1 MKTFRPAVLYFVAVL
16 VILAGCS
23 TIRPE
28 KPVESYGS
36 VNYVLKPSVI
46 NIPINID
53 IKNVE
58 TLLNTKIN
66 GLIYEDNSLEDNG
79 GDNLMVKA
87 WKKDKITIGYS
98 NYQLTYRVPLKLW
111 IKIGFKISKF
121 GLEVSDYREINAEI
135 ALKYKTTVMLNKD
148 WTVASKTYSDGYE
161 WISAPVMK
169 VGPVD
174 LNIKII
180 ADLIL
185 KTNKEKITAAIDKGI
200 KDYVD
205 IRKYVSDSWQMVQ
218 KPYKVNDEYNVWL
231 KITPLNVM
239 TMPLSGANNQLIL
252 TLGIKGI
259 TELHIGSMPDTA
271 INRNLPPL
279 SIVNKMDNNF
289 LINANIKVP
298 FTLIN
303 DMTKKELNGK
313 TFTSGKQSILIKD
326 INIYGSD
333 GYFIVDLSLL
343 GSIKGNIYLKG
354 TPYFDDSLK
363 TIKVKDLDFDLKTKN
378 VLLKSASWMLHHNL
392 IKMIQ
397 PKLAYP
403 VAKEYGEA
411 KNAISEKLSNYQIAD
426 GIVLKGNLNDLQ
438 VDSMY
443 INREAANIIISV
455 DGTVTIEILKSV
467 N

>member
-1 MKTFRPAVLYFVAVL
+1 MKTDSIVVLFLFLAL
-16 VILAGCS
+16 LILYGCS
-23 TIRPE
+23 IIKPE
-28 KPVESYGS
+28 KPVENYGS
-36 VNYVLKPSVI
+36 INYVLKPSVI
-46 NIPINID
+46 NIPLSID

-58 TLLNTKIN
+58 VLLNNKIT
-66 GLIYEDNSLEDNG
+66 GLVYEDNSLEDNG

-87 WKKDKITIGYS
+87 WKKDKISINYS
-98 NYQLTYRVPLKLW
+98 NYQLAYRVPLKLW
-111 IKIGFKISKF
+111 IKAGFKIAKF
-121 GLEVSDYREINAEI
+121 GLEVSNYREINAEI
-135 ALKYKTTVMLNKD
+135 ALKYRTTLMLNKD

-174 LNIKII
+174 INIRFI
-180 ADLIL
+180 ADMIL
-185 KTNKEKITAAIDKGI
+185 KTNKEKITGAIDKGI
-200 KDYVD
+200 KDYVN
-205 IRKYVSDSWQMVQ
+205 IRKYVSDSWQMIQ
-218 KPYKVNDEYNVWL
+218 KPYKVNDEYNIWL
-231 KITPLNVM
+231 KITPQNIM
-239 TMPLSGANNQLIL
+239 TMPFSGVNNQLEI

-259 TELHIGSMPDTA
+259 TELHIGSMPDTS
-271 INRNLPPL
+271 INRSLPPL
-279 SIVNKMDNNF
+279 SIVNKMENNF

-303 DMTKKELNGK
+303 YITKRELNGK
-313 TFTSGKQSILIKD
+313 TFTNGKQSVLINN

-343 GSIKGNIYLKG
+343 GSIKGNVYLKG

-363 TIKVKDLDFDLKTKN
+363 TITVKDLDFDLKTKN

-397 PKLAYP
+397 PKLVYS

-411 KNAISEKLSNYQIAD
+411 KNTISKKLSNYQITE
-426 GIVLKGNLNDLQ
+426 GFVLKGSLNDIL

-443 INREAANIIISV
+443 INKEAANIIISV
-455 DGTVTIEILKSV
+455 DGTLKIELLKSI

>member
-1 MKTFRPAVLYFVAVL
+1 MKTYHTLFFYFVATL
-16 VILAGCS
+16 FIMYSCS
-23 TIRPE
+23 TIKPE
-28 KPVESYGS
+28 KPEESYGS
-36 VNYVLKPSVI
+36 INYVLKPSMI

-58 TLLNTKIN
+58 NLLNNKIN
-66 GLIYEDNSLEDNG
+66 GLIYEDNSLDDNG

-87 WKKDKITIGYS
+87 WKKDKITISYN
-98 NYQLTYRVPLKLW
+98 NYQLYYRVPLKLW
-111 IKIGFKISKF
+111 IKVGFKISKF

-200 KDYVD
+200 KDYIN
-205 IRKYVSDSWQMVQ
+205 IRKYVSDSWRMVQ
-218 KPYKVNDEYNVWL
+218 KPYKVNDEYNIWL
-231 KITPLNVM
+231 KITPLSVM
-239 TMPLSGANNQLIL
+239 TMPLSGANNQLVL

-259 TELHIGSMPDTA
+259 TELHIGSMPDST
-271 INRNLPPL
+271 INDNLPPL
-279 SIVNKMDNNF
+279 NIVNKMEDNF
-289 LINANIKVP
+289 LINANIRVP

-303 DMTKKELNGK
+303 DMTKNELKGK
-313 TFTSGKQSILIKD
+313 TFTSGKQSVTIKD
-326 INIYGSD
+326 IHIYGSD
-333 GYFIVDLSLL
+333 GFFIVDLDLL
-343 GSIKGNIYLKG
+343 GSIKGNVFLKG
-354 TPYFDDSLK
+354 APYFDDSLK

-378 VLLKSASWMLHHNL
+378 VLLKSASWLLHHNL

-397 PKLAYP
+397 PKLVYT
-403 VAKEYGEA
+403 VAKEYDTA
-411 KNAISEKLSNYQIAD
+411 KNALSEKLSNYQITD
-426 GIVLKGNLNDLQ
+426 GIFLKGKLNDIR
-438 VDSMY
+438 VDTMY

-455 DGTVTIEILKSV
+455 DGKVNIEILKPL